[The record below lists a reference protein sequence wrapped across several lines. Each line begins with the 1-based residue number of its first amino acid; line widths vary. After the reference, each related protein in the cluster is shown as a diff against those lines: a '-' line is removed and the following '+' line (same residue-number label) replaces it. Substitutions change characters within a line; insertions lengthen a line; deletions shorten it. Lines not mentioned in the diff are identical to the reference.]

1 VIERESS
8 RIVEGDVPSEYRERQ
23 LEDAIRFN
31 SHQRRR
37 FEKRARSWVERRWCR
52 NLKRKFRGTLGS
64 RLAYSSHLLFNID
77 TSRDLNTM
85 EFKWIESS
93 RIDSTEVFEFQIE
106 QAIVQVMLFF
116 FET

>member
-1 VIERESS
+1 
-8 RIVEGDVPSEYRERQ
+8 
-23 LEDAIRFN
+23 
-31 SHQRRR
+31 
-37 FEKRARSWVERRWCR
+37 
-52 NLKRKFRGTLGS
+52 LGS
-64 RLAYSSHLLFNID
+64 RLAYSSHLLFNIDD